1 MQADFIIVGA
11 GSAGCALAERLSA
24 SGQHKVLVLE
34 AGGSD
39 NRFWVQV
46 PLGYGKLYYDTT
58 LNWAYETAPDPGLG
72 GHVDYWPRGKLLGG
86 SSSINAMVYIRGH
99 PADYDEWAAAGNPGW
114 GWADVLP
121 AYKAIEDNDDGA
133 DDYRGA
139 GGPLHISDVSD
150 RLHPLCRAY
159 IAAGEEAGLSFNPD
173 FNGATQEGIGVYQIT
188 TEGGR
193 RNSAARAFLRPA
205 MRRANLAVVTDAHI
219 THILMHGRQATGVE
233 YVQDGVMKTASARGE
248 VIVAAGAVNSPQI
261 LQLSGIGPAALL
273 QALGVPVVA
282 SNANVGRHLQD
293 HLGLN
298 YTYRS
303 RVESLNNV
311 LRPWWGKLWVGLQYL
326 LAASGPLSLS
336 LNQGGGFF
344 RTNPDLE
351 RPNMQLY
358 MQAITT
364 TVPKEGERPLLTP
377 DEFAGFSLGV
387 SSCRPKARGFIEIA
401 SPEPQAPPR
410 IVANA
415 FGHDDDMAEMLD
427 AVKFLRYLASMPSLA
442 EIIEAEIL
450 PGPEVSSDEA
460 LVHDI
465 RQRAGTVYHPSCTC
479 RMGPHARSAV
489 VDHRLRVHGIERLR
503 IADASVFPT
512 IIAGNTN
519 APAMMVGWRA
529 GEMILEDYGA

>member
-1 MQADFIIVGA
+1 MEADFIIVGA

-24 SGQHKVLVLE
+24 SGRHKVLVLE

-46 PLGYGKLYYDTT
+46 PLGYGKLYYDRSV
-58 LNWAYETAPDPGLG
+58 NWAYEAAPDPGLG
-72 GHVDYWPRGKLLGG
+72 GRADYWPRGKLLGG
-86 SSSINAMVYIRGH
+86 SSSINAMVYVRGH
-99 PADYDEWAAAGNPGW
+99 PADYDDWAAAGNPGW

-121 AYKAIEDNDDGA
+121 VYKAMEDNEDGA
-133 DDYRGA
+133 DAYRGS

-173 FNGATQEGIGVYQIT
+173 FNGATQEGIGVYEIT
-188 TEGGR
+188 TINGR
-193 RNSAARAFLRPA
+193 RNSAARAFLHPA
-205 MRRANLAVVTDAHI
+205 MRRASLAVVTDAHI
-219 THILMHGRQATGVE
+219 TRIRMDGRRATGVE
-233 YVQDGVMKTASARGE
+233 YIENGVSKVASARAE
-248 VIVAAGAVNSPQI
+248 VIVSAGAVNTPQL

-273 QALGVPVVA
+273 QALGIEVVA

-298 YTYRS
+298 HTYRS
-303 RVESLNNV
+303 NVQSLNGV
-311 LRPWWGKLWVGLQYL
+311 LRPWWGKALAGLQYL
-326 LAASGPLSLS
+326 LAGSGPLSLS

-344 RTNPDLE
+344 RTDPGRD

-364 TVPKEGERPLLTP
+364 TVPAEGERPLLTP
-377 DEFAGFSLGV
+377 DDFAGFSLGI

-401 SPEPQAPPR
+401 SADPEAPPR
-410 IVANA
+410 IIANA
-415 FGHDDDMAEMLD
+415 FSHDDDMAEMLD
-427 AVKFLRYLASMPSLA
+427 AVKFLRRLASRPSLA
-442 EIIEAEIL
+442 EVIEAEIL
-450 PGPEVSSDEA
+450 PGPEVHGDDA
-460 LVHDI
+460 LIHDI

-479 RMGPHARSAV
+479 RMGSSARSSV
-489 VDHRLRVHGIERLR
+489 VDHRLKVHGIERLR
-503 IADASVFPT
+503 IADASVFPN

-519 APAMMVGWRA
+519 APAMMVGRRA
-529 GEMILEDYGA
+529 ADMILEDHAF